1 MEAHSAEL
9 SGPPERLEW
18 LVQALIPPAAREAV
32 AGDLR
37 ELYRSPPQYI
47 AMAARTIPFVLVSH
61 IRRNVNLPVLVIQ
74 GFFIACCLMAA
85 SIVSASP
92 TGWTVA
98 VILSVVVLGVMLL
111 ADAYR
116 EQSAPSSKQAISET
130 IIVTALVVAFVLREL
145 FALRAAHRLPD
156 GQFGL
161 FMWAL
166 VPFAMPVLSG
176 LRAMMVLARER
187 REQLLFD
194 AMEPS
199 ELKAQYRRF
208 QTHIRRRNGIQ
219 ILLLL
224 GSSAGFAYMC
234 ATHAVP
240 VPALAWS
247 LVSIYATVGAYLLIH
262 GAAAKLPDS
271 ADFLSLRS
279 IFQSE
284 LLRQHEIRRL
294 VLWLWPTPLLF
305 AIFAAVTTRQ
315 RSEIELALMLYALP
329 ATVLLCFFVAIFNR
343 ERSAQVQE
351 KIGIL
356 ARMRQ
361 RRNA

>member
-47 AMAARTIPFVLVSH
+47 AMAARTIPFVLASH
-61 IRRNVNLPVLVIQ
+61 IRRNANPPVLAIQ
-74 GFFIACCLMAA
+74 GFFMTCCLIAA
-85 SIVSASP
+85 SVVPANPARWVWAVTLTVFVLSA
-92 TGWTVA
+92 
-98 VILSVVVLGVMLL
+98 MLI
-111 ADAYR
+111 AEAYR
-116 EQSAPSSKQAISET
+116 EQSPPSSKRAISET
-130 IIVTALVVAFVLREL
+130 IIVVALVVAFVLREL

-156 GQFGL
+156 SQFRL
-161 FMWAL
+161 FMWAI
-166 VPFAMPVLSG
+166 VPFMMPVLSG

-194 AMEPS
+194 GMEPA

-208 QTHIRRRNGIQ
+208 QTQIGLRNGIQ
-219 ILLLL
+219 IPLLL
-224 GSSAGFAYMC
+224 GASVGFACMC

-240 VPALAWS
+240 VPVLAWS
-247 LVSIYATVGAYLLIH
+247 LVSIYAAIGAYLLIH

-294 VLWLWPTPLLF
+294 IFWLWPTPLLF

-315 RSEIELALMLYALP
+315 RSDIELALMLYVLP
-329 ATVLLCFFVAIFNR
+329 VTVLLGFFVAIINR

-361 RRNA
+361 RRSV